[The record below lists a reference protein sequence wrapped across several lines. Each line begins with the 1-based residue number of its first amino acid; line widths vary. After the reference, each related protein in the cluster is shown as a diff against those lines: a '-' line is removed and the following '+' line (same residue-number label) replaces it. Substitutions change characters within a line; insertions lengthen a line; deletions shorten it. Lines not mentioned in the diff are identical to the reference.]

1 MFIPDEGYYFGLGAF
16 ETIAV
21 ENGFPQFLPQH
32 YKRLLLALKFLN
44 LNIDFSKIEEKVN
57 MNLAQKE
64 MQEGRKVLKITV
76 SEENIFVTT
85 RTNTLSKRRL

>member
-21 ENGFPQFLPQH
+21 ENGFPQFLPRH

-57 MNLAQKE
+57 MNFFFDF
-64 MQEGRKVLKITV
+64 RKI
-76 SEENIFVTT
+76 SIQI
-85 RTNTLSKRRL
+85 